1 MKEWMSTF
9 TNSVA
14 IENFFLLHHF
24 LWLDKQIV
32 PPQIDSS
39 DELSVVLSG
48 PVRLLACLYV
58 FFYFLVTVYCIQNIE
73 HSTFWAHSTCDTHTH
88 PYTVHQRLDRAHIV
102 SPEQEGGREETG
114 SGWSKRNQDKSS
126 ESDWGV
132 SGLKWFGAP
141 TGRILEI
148 TQQSAKQQRGPPV
161 DPDPNS
167 QTLYKKTETDLRSVW
182 KRRFSRQL
190 TVMIKHCHLVAMI
203 DDAINHANY

>member
-1 MKEWMSTF
+1 MK
-9 TNSVA
+9 SVLCCQA
-14 IENFFLLHHF
+14 QSGSWLVYMFFFH
-24 LWLDKQIV
+24 
-32 PPQIDSS
+32 
-39 DELSVVLSG
+39 
-48 PVRLLACLYV
+48 
-58 FFYFLVTVYCIQNIE
+58 FLVTVYCIQIL
-73 HSTFWAHSTCDTHTH
+73 STLPFERILPVTDTHTHTH

-148 TQQSAKQQRGPPV
+148 TLQSAKQQRGPPV

-167 QTLYKKTETDLRSVW
+167 QTLYKKTETDLRSV
-182 KRRFSRQL
+182 
-190 TVMIKHCHLVAMI
+190 
-203 DDAINHANY
+203 